1 MGAAAL
7 AKGLEGNKSLR
18 VHVSFPLMSS
28 LSILLAGSFVVISTV
43 GLHIDCVMANLITS
57 MSYIVTYIH
66 QFDFKVILMDLT

>member
-28 LSILLAGSFVVISTV
+28 LSILLAGSFVISTV
-43 GLHIDCVMANLITS
+43 RLHIDCVMANLITS